1 MEHVVR
7 IYVHA
12 PFEHCV
18 NESMRIHPQ
27 MTRDEV
33 TRYITR
39 IDKERALYYK
49 YFTGLDWKNADNY
62 DLCLNSKELGW
73 EKCVSLVKAY
83 LEIKLS

>member
-1 MEHVVR
+1 
-7 IYVHA
+7 
-12 PFEHCV
+12 
-18 NESMRIHPQ
+18 